1 MATGNAFIDLQTI
14 LGDAQQLRAAVGSL
28 HEGGSIPE
36 AINAAGG
43 AVTPQAQTWFNS
55 AQVAVVRHTM
65 NIFAPM
71 TTLTGST
78 NDTIRGIAIEA
89 DRILLDILDEAMAL
103 TIANFRQ
110 RARILDG
117 KVAQLESKIAALRR
131 PMNAG
136 KRRKTRRSHTKKRT
150 TRRKHL

>member
-14 LGDAQQLRAAVGSL
+14 LGDAQQLRANVNAL
-28 HEGGSIPE
+28 HEGGSIPQ

-43 AVTPQAQTWFNS
+43 VVTPQAQTWFNS
-55 AQVAVVRHTM
+55 AQVGVVRHTM
-65 NIFAPM
+65 SIFTHM
-71 TTLTGST
+71 TTLMASP

-89 DRILLDILDEAMAL
+89 DRILLDIMDEAIPM

-110 RARILDG
+110 SARILDG
-117 KVAQLESKIAALRR
+117 KVAQLESKVAALRR

-136 KRRKTRRSHTKKRT
+136 KRRKTRKGKKRT
-150 TRRKHL
+150 YRRRH